1 MRKHGRYQQS
11 TPISNIVEADLR
23 LTNGD
28 LLGVVDELLI
38 DLESGRIE
46 YVLATGVHGQRLQFP
61 WSAITVEA
69 GTFVLQRSGPRLVV
83 DRPQVSD
90 R

>member
-1 MRKHGRYQQS
+1 MRHPTRHQHA

-23 LTNGD
+23 HANGD

-46 YVLATGVHGQRLQFP
+46 YVLATSVRGQRLQFP
-61 WSAITVEA
+61 WRTVTVED
-69 GTFVLQRSGPRLVV
+69 GGFVVRRTGPRLIV
-83 DRPQVSD
+83 DRPGD
-90 R
+90 ER